1 MKVRFFPLQAHCFA
15 FGGFEIQMLSA
26 YDAINEF
33 SNNKVTLEKVDV
45 WSKKQDFEIAHFW
58 GLEMANFNNIFW
70 AKKSGKIVVLTALLS
85 YYDKPFSK
93 IKHLISSKIHTAKFQ
108 LELLNFVDG
117 LVVVNDKQKDIA
129 ASIFKFDESKI
140 HVIPNIIHDNFI
152 KQTEKTISNIQ
163 DYVLITG
170 NVCERKN
177 QLTLAKA
184 CVKIN
189 KNLIIVGKEIPG
201 EDNYTKELQILVN
214 KSACITWIKGLTE
227 NSIELVN
234 LVKNCS
240 VFALLS
246 YSETQ
251 PISLLEAAIC
261 QKPLLISDRS
271 FAKQSFYQNACLVN
285 NSSIE
290 SIIKG
295 IDLISSDPLIF
306 TPPIKN
312 LTACKQDSVGKAYT
326 KLYSALLESKS

>member
-45 WSKKQDFEIAHFW
+45 WSKNQNFEIAHFW
-58 GLEMANFNNIFW
+58 GLEMANFNNIYW
-70 AKKSGKIVVLTALLS
+70 AKKSGKKVVLTALLS
-85 YYDKPFSK
+85 YYDKPLSK
-93 IKHLISSKIHTAKFQ
+93 IKHLISSHIHTAKFQ
-108 LELLNFVDG
+108 LELLKFVDA
-117 LVVVNDKQKDIA
+117 LVVVNDQQKDIA
-129 ASIFKFDESKI
+129 VSIFKFDKTKI
-140 HVIPNIIHDNFI
+140 YVIPNIIHDNFI
-152 KQTEKTISNIQ
+152 KQTEKTVSNIQ

-170 NVCERKN
+170 NVCKRKN

-184 CVKIN
+184 CVRIN
-189 KNLIIVGKEIPG
+189 KNLIIVGKEMPG
-201 EDNYTKELQILVN
+201 EENYAKELQNLVN
-214 KSACITWIKGLTE
+214 TSACITWIKGLIE

-240 VFALLS
+240 ICALLS

-295 IDLISSDPLIF
+295 IELISSDPLTFI
-306 TPPIKN
+306 PPIHH
-312 LTACKQDSVGKAYT
+312 LIACTQASVGKAYA
-326 KLYSALLESKS
+326 KLYSEL